1 MKKHILDK
9 NFFEK
14 LYKKYNK
21 RTFVSPD
28 PLQFLYNY
36 DNIYDREIAGLIAS
50 LLAYGKVPQ
59 ILKNV
64 NIILDTLTPEPSD
77 FLKRSSPAKIRKL
90 FPDFKH
96 RFTTGKEIS
105 SLLLAVRDVINKYGS
120 LYNCFRFCSKPED
133 KTIVSSLTKFTAIL
147 KEKATGIES
156 NLLPSPEKG
165 SACKRPNLYLR
176 WMVRKDRVDPGG
188 WDDIKPSKLIIP
200 LDTHMYKIGKA
211 LGFTKKK
218 QADLKT
224 AMEITDGFR
233 NFSSEDPVR
242 YDFALT
248 RFGIRDELDLKKLI
262 RQLDD
267 HRLQTF

>member
-9 NFFEK
+9 DFFENI
-14 LYKKYNK
+14 YRKYNK
-21 RTFVSPD
+21 KTFVSPD
-28 PLQFLYNY
+28 PLEFLYNY

-50 LLAYGKVPQ
+50 SLAYGKVNQ
-59 ILKNV
+59 ILKSV
-64 NIILDTLTPEPSD
+64 NIILDKLTPEPSA
-77 FLKRSSPAKIRKL
+77 FLKRSSPAKIKKL

-96 RFTTGKEIS
+96 RFTSGGEIS
-105 SLLLAVRDVINKYGS
+105 SLLLAVRYVINKYGS
-120 LYNCFRFCSKPED
+120 LYACFSSCSKPED
-133 KTIVSSLTKFTAIL
+133 KTIIPTLTKFTAIL
-147 KEKATGIES
+147 KEKAAGIES

-188 WDDIKPSKLIIP
+188 WDDIEPSKLIIP
-200 LDTHMYKIGKA
+200 LDTHMYKIGKT
-211 LGFTKKK
+211 LGFTSRN

-233 NFSSEDPVR
+233 NLSFKDPVR

-248 RFGIRDELDLKKLI
+248 RFGIRDDLDLKKFISQIKKKAL
-262 RQLDD
+262 
-267 HRLQTF
+267 

>member
-9 NFFEK
+9 NFFENI
-14 LYKKYNK
+14 YKKYNK
-21 RTFVSPD
+21 KTFVSPD

-36 DNIYDREIAGLIAS
+36 DNIYDREIVGLIAS
-50 LLAYGKVPQ
+50 SLAYGKVPQ
-59 ILKNV
+59 ILKSV
-64 NIILDTLTPEPSD
+64 NIILEKLTPEPSV
-77 FLKRSSPAKIRKL
+77 FLKNSSPAKIRKL

-105 SLLLAVRDVINKYGS
+105 SLLLGVRHVINKYGS
-120 LYNCFRFCSKPED
+120 LYNCFRSCSKPED
-133 KTIVSSLTKFTAIL
+133 KTIVPALTKFTAIL
-147 KEKATGIES
+147 KEKADGIES
-156 NLLPSPEKG
+156 NLLPSPERG

-188 WDDIKPSKLIIP
+188 WDDIEPSKLIIP

-211 LGFTKKK
+211 LGFTHRK

-233 NFSSEDPVR
+233 NLSSDDPVR

-248 RFGIRDELDLKKLI
+248 RFGIRDELDLKKFI
-262 RQLDD
+262 RQIKKKTL
-267 HRLQTF
+267 